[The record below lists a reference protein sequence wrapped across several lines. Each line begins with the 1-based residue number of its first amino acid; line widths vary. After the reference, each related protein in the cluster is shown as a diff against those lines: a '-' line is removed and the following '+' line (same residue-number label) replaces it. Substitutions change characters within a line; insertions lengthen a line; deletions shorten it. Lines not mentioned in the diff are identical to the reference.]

1 MILDFIARILP
12 ESEASPTR
20 PSTDKM
26 KQAHQKKKKQ
36 NGDKHKEI

>member
-26 KQAHQKKKKQ
+26 KQAHQKKKK